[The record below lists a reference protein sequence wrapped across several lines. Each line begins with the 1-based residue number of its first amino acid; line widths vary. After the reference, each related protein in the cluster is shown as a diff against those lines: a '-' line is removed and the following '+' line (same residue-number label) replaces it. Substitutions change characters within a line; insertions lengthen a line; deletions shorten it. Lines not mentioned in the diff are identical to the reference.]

1 MQMKPLHIGLLPLY
15 IKLYDDVDPALR
27 TLQMPFLSDAA
38 KALEAEGLTVTVTDV
53 CRVKEEFERNSCITW
68 VTNGRTIENYIPEN
82 LFNVAVSNVHPKTY
96 KKIKWS
102 RFGDLTRLRKDK
114 VVDKVAVARFITNTS
129 ADFSMLDLG
138 ASIDRLVADISKSNS
153 V

>member
-1 MQMKPLHIGLLPLY
+1 MSHLS
-15 IKLYDDVDPALR
+15 YDDHDVEDFVKLARLNR
-27 TLQMPFLSDAA
+27 SACIVFDSDKDSAYGRINHT
-38 KALEAEGLTVTVTDV
+38 KH
-53 CRVKEEFERNSCITW
+53 RVKEEFERNSCITW